1 MAHSEWDLDRF
12 FKILGLGFI
21 FSKREIGTGI
31 GIHFFLTWDWDSC
44 RPLVL
49 IKMKYFEKIIDK
61 ARDDCLKQIF
71 IKISIL
77 NKFLMYFL

>member
-1 MAHSEWDLDRF
+1 M
-12 FKILGLGFI
+12 GLGFI
-21 FSKREIGTGI
+21 FSKAGI
-31 GIHFFLTWDWDSC
+31 GIVL

-49 IKMKYFEKIIDK
+49 IKMKYFEKIVDK

-77 NKFLMYFL
+77 NKFLMYFLYFLNNQ